1 MMAQQEVD
9 IFEPSRG
16 ILEPRPMLE
25 EMQQQGAGRGV
36 CVRGAAPV
44 VVGIGEVM
52 EGARW

>member
-25 EMQQQGAGRGV
+25 EQLEGRGV
-36 CVRGAAPV
+36 HSAMGAAPV
-44 VVGIGEVM
+44 MMGIGEVM